1 MTETDSEAAYEA
13 DGRDG
18 DPGEKRGTTVTPSG

>member
-1 MTETDSEAAYEA
+1 MTETDSEAACEA

-18 DPGEKRGTTVTPSG
+18 GPREKKGTTVTPSG